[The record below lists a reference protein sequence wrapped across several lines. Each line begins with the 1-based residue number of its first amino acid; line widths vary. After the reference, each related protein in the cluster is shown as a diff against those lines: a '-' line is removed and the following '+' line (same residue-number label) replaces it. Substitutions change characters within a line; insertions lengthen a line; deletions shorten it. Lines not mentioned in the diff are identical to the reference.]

1 MGTDLD
7 FAAATGANDGGVV
20 RIRRDLHR
28 FPEMGFL
35 EYRTAAKAAAALE
48 RLGWSVK
55 AGPEVMVESEMP
67 GRPSPTE
74 TAAAREAALAAGAPL
89 DWVARMPGGQ
99 TGVVAEMRRGEGPV
113 LAFRFDMDALPVRE
127 TEAPEHAPNREGF
140 RSTRPGVMHACG
152 HDGHTA
158 IGLALAARLAA
169 PTARWQGTI
178 RLIFQ
183 PAEEGGRGAR
193 PMVAAGAV
201 DGVDHF
207 FAGHLG
213 CLLPSGT
220 VAPVATGFLYSNKLD
235 AFLEGRAAHAAM
247 GPQEGRNALLAGA
260 MAALNLHAISRHA
273 EAPTLVNV
281 GKMVAGSGRNV
292 IADSCH
298 LVLEVRGGSQEALD
312 YMDQRA
318 REVLAGAAAMQDV
331 ALRIKEMGGSIGAT
345 PSPEAAAI
353 VAEVAR
359 TVPGITR
366 IEPEWPIGGGDDATL
381 MLRQVQEQGG
391 SATYFLLGADLK
403 GIHHAVDFD
412 FDEAALPQGVDLF
425 AGIAERVLGS
435 DWPCHREGSAVP

>member
-1 MGTDLD
+1 
-7 FAAATGANDGGVV
+7 
-20 RIRRDLHR
+20 
-28 FPEMGFL
+28 
-35 EYRTAAKAAAALE
+35 
-48 RLGWSVK
+48 
-55 AGPEVMVESEMP
+55 
-67 GRPSPTE
+67 
-74 TAAAREAALAAGAPL
+74 
-89 DWVARMPGGQ
+89 
-99 TGVVAEMRRGEGPV
+99 
-113 LAFRFDMDALPVRE
+113 
-127 TEAPEHAPNREGF
+127 
-140 RSTRPGVMHACG
+140 
-152 HDGHTA
+152 
-158 IGLALAARLAA
+158 
-169 PTARWQGTI
+169 
-178 RLIFQ
+178 
-183 PAEEGGRGAR
+183 
-193 PMVAAGAV
+193 MVAAGVV

-213 CLLPSGT
+213 CLLPSGS
-220 VAPVATGFLYSNKLD
+220 VAPMATGFLYSNKLD

-247 GPQEGRNALLAGA
+247 GPQEGRNTLLAGA
-260 MAALNLHAISRHA
+260 TAALNLHAISRHA

-312 YMDQRA
+312 YMDRRA

-331 ALRIKEMGGSIGAT
+331 ALRIEEMGGSIGAT
-345 PSPEAAAI
+345 PSLEAAAI

-381 MLRQVQEQGG
+381 MLRRVQEQGG

-435 DWPCHREGSAVP
+435 DGPRHRKGSAAP